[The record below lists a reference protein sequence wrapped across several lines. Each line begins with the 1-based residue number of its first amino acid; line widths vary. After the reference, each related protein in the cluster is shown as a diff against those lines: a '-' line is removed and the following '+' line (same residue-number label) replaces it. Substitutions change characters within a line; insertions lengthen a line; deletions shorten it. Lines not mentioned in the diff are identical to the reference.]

1 MLARLNTG
9 HRGTPRCRLTLAG
22 VALAAAGALA
32 LASCY
37 PSSSAQLLYRLRMCE
52 TGGNYAM
59 HTWVRGREYAGA
71 YGFDVIYWRAQGQDP
86 QYNAPAVQDAAI
98 LAAILADFAALGV
111 HRSNPGCAT
120 ELGL

>member
-9 HRGTPRCRLTLAG
+9 HRGAPRCRLTLAG

-71 YGFDVIYWRAQGQDP
+71 YGFDVIYWRAQGHHQDP
-86 QYNAPAVQDAAI
+86 QYDAPAVQDAAI
-98 LAAILADFAALGV
+98 LADIAALGV